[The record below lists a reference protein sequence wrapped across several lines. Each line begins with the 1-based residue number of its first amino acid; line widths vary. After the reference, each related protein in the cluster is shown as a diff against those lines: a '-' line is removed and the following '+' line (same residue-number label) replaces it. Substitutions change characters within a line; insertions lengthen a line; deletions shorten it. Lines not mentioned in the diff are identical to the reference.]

1 MAVRSTR
8 RRSRSTSAPV
18 PRKQPQQQRAAET
31 VHAIVTAVER
41 VLHSHGAAGLTTNR
55 IAEVAGVSVGT
66 LYQYFPNK
74 QALVGALQ
82 ERVLAQVLDTF
93 RAGLA
98 AGAKEPMP
106 ALAARIAASMVAL
119 YQSQLPVHHWLIEL
133 RTEAQYQERFQRAVD
148 QFVDDL
154 TAFLETRADVTFANR
169 RAAAFVVVTT
179 VEGIANG
186 VAARPGQVDV
196 AAVAAEGARMIASFF
211 VGRERAGA

>member
-1 MAVRSTR
+1 MTVRSPR
-8 RRSRSTSAPV
+8 RRSRSTSEPV

-41 VLHSHGAAGLTTNR
+41 VLHSHGASGLTTNR

-82 ERVLAQVLDTF
+82 ERVLAQLLDAF

-98 AGAKEPMP
+98 AGATDPLP
-106 ALAARIAASMVAL
+106 AVAARIAVSMVTL

-133 RTEAQYQERFQRAVD
+133 RSEAQYQERFRRIVD
-148 QFVDDL
+148 QFVDEL
-154 TAFLETRADVTFANR
+154 TAFLETRTDVTFADK
-169 RAAAFVVVTT
+169 RAAAFATVTA

-186 VAARPGQVDV
+186 VAARPGQIDV
-196 AAVAAEGARMIASFF
+196 AAVAAEGARMIGGLYQ
-211 VGRERAGA
+211 GRER

>member
-8 RRSRSTSAPV
+8 RRSRSTSDPV

-41 VLHSHGAAGLTTNR
+41 VLHAHGAKGLTTNR

-82 ERVLAQVLDTF
+82 ERVLSQLLDTF
-93 RAGLA
+93 RAGLE
-98 AGAKEPMP
+98 AGAKDSMP
-106 ALAARIAASMVAL
+106 ALATRIAASMVAV

-133 RTEAQYQERFQRAVD
+133 RSEAVYQERFQRAVD
-148 QFVDDL
+148 EFVDVLAAYFERRTDVEFSDKRA
-154 TAFLETRADVTFANR
+154 TAFATVLA
-169 RAAAFVVVTT
+169 

-186 VAARPGQVDV
+186 VAARPGKIDV
-196 AAVAAEGARMIASFF
+196 AAVAAEGARMIGGFF
-211 VGRERAGA
+211 QGRERR

>member
-1 MAVRSTR
+1 MPVRSTR
-8 RRSRSTSAPV
+8 RRSRSTSEPV

-41 VLHSHGAAGLTTNR
+41 VLHAHGAGGLTTNR

-82 ERVLAQVLDTF
+82 ERVLTQLLDTF

-98 AGAKEPMP
+98 GGATEPIP
-106 ALAARIAASMVAL
+106 ALATRLAVAMVAV

-133 RTEAQYQERFQRAVD
+133 RSEAQYQERFQRAVD
-148 QFVDDL
+148 QFVEEL
-154 TAFLETRADVTFANR
+154 AAFLETRSDIAFADK
-169 RAAAFVVVTT
+169 RAAAFAVVTA

-186 VAARPGQVDV
+186 VAARPGKVDV
-196 AAVAAEGARMIASFF
+196 AAVAAEGARLISGFF
-211 VGRERAGA
+211 HGREPRG